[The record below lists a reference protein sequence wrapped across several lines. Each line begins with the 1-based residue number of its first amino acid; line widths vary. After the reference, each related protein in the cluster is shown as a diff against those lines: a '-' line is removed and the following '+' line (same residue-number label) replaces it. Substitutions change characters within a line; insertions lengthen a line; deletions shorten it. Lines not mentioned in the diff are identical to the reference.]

1 MFKMK
6 PKVHLRSGREEMIS
20 EIRVQEGLVN
30 SETYMTTENQNR
42 IHSTQMG
49 YTFQIKYLKT
59 DQKPI
64 FKMGNCE
71 I

>member
-1 MFKMK
+1 MA
-6 PKVHLRSGREEMIS
+6 VT
-20 EIRVQEGLVN
+20 

-49 YTFQIKYLKT
+49 YTFQINYLKT
-59 DQKPI
+59 DQKPV
-64 FKMGNCE
+64 FKMLNYE